1 MIQKDDV
8 LALLKSDETYRVEK
22 TISSTNTD
30 KFSQAI
36 CAFSNDMPASG
47 KSGYLIIGA
56 NDDGSLS
63 GLKVTDELMKNISAI
78 RSDGNI
84 LPLPVMNVE
93 KFSFC
98 IRAGGAYLV

>member
-1 MIQKDDV
+1 MK
-8 LALLKSDETYRVEK
+8 TYRVEK

-47 KSGYLIIGA
+47 KNGYLIIGA